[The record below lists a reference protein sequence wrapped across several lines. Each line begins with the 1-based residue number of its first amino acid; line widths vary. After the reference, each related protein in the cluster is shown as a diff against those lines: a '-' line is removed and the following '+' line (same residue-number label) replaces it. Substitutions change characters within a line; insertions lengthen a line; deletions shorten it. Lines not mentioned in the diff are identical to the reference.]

1 MKVKALKTIFDVT
14 ENKVYDVVSAY
25 LGDIPNVTVMDNIGE
40 VMVLFNDEN
49 FGMEFELI
57 EE

>member
-1 MKVKALKTIFDVT
+1 MKIKALKTLFDVT
-14 ENKVYDVVSAY
+14 ENKIYDVVSAY
-25 LGDIPNVTVMDNIGE
+25 LGDIPNVTVMDDIGE

>member
-14 ENKVYDVVSAY
+14 ENKVYHVVSAY
-25 LGDIPNVTVMDNIGE
+25 LEDIPNVTVMDDIGE
-40 VMVLFNDEN
+40 VMVLFNDEH
-49 FGMEFELI
+49 FGLEFEVL